1 MLLFE
6 RVIRDPS
13 REESALISIIYLS
26 LFVPSAVLF
35 PDKWKLVVLQVQGW
49 NFRERNV
56 DGDFFPMYS
65 NKK

>member
-35 PDKWKLVVLQVQGW
+35 PDK
-49 NFRERNV
+49 
-56 DGDFFPMYS
+56 
-65 NKK
+65 